1 MSFFDKINNRMIA
14 NAVKQ
19 VFNRRNR
26 EILFTNVPQF
36 GAFH

>member
-1 MSFFDKINNRMIA
+1 MSFFYKINNRMIV

-26 EILFTNVPQF
+26 EIFLTNVPQF
-36 GAFH
+36 GTFH